1 MQRFL
6 SILLFC
12 VLLPA
17 TAWAQGL
24 TLMFN
29 PPAIRWTARP
39 PMVVMAPGMWVVED
53 SPDEVFFYDGWYW
66 TQQDDRWYRSRDHRG
81 HWGVIDRGRVPARFY
96 ANEPGHYR
104 HFRGDGGPP
113 PGQIRREARPA
124 RQGYAPDRRQ
134 AKPGKS
140 RDRKDD
146 RRGRPGAGKGGNPR
160 GGHDKH

>member
-1 MQRFL
+1 MVQRFL

-24 TLMFN
+24 TVMFN

-66 TQQDDRWYRSRDHRG
+66 TQTDDRW
-81 HWGVIDRGRVPARFY
+81 RVPARFY
-96 ANEPGHYR
+96 ANAPGHYR
-104 HFRGDGGPP
+104 HFRGDGGTAPR
-113 PGQIRREARPA
+113 QIRREARPV
-124 RQGYAPDRRQ
+124 RKGVAPARRQ
-134 AKPGKS
+134 ATPEKRHDK
-140 RDRKDD
+140 KDD
-146 RRGRPGAGKGGNPR
+146 RRGQKGGGKAGKPR
-160 GGHDKH
+160 GGHD